1 MARSRVFSPIAALP
15 SGSCTIVHFTRR
27 RLALDE
33 NPSRGAGHERM
44 ARAVATAKAILE
56 RDMSSRESKLTS
68 VVAEYERLG
77 HRLRFS
83 ASA

>member
-15 SGSCTIVHFTRR
+15 SDSRTKVRFARR

-44 ARAVATAKAILE
+44 ARAVATPRSLD